1 MTWLTTF
8 KLLFPIYLVAGTVCA
23 VNGLMTMDPQDVW
36 RGAGLFAL
44 AMLMVAAL
52 IWCPFEEE

>member
-1 MTWLTTF
+1 MNVTAMF
-8 KLLFPIYLVAGTVCA
+8 KLLFPIYLVAGIMCA

-36 RGAGLFAL
+36 YGAGMFTL

-52 IWCPFEEE
+52 VFDPFEKE